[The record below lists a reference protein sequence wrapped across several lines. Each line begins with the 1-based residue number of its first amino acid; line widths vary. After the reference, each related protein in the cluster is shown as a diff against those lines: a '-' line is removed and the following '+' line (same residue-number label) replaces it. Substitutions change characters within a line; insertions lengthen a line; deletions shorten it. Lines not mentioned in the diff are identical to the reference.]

1 MPVDS
6 PRANV
11 LTIAP
16 GAAFLPTLVAGLL
29 DGALVPGFAPRHHP
43 IALADATVFLP
54 TRRAARAL
62 RDAFL
67 EALDGRATLL
77 PRIAPLGDVDE
88 DADVVEPL
96 EEAEG
101 DLPSAA
107 QPFARRLAL
116 ARLVKAFAGALDRSV
131 LRLRPEDGPLVPSTA
146 ADAIHLA
153 GDLESLI
160 DAIETE
166 EVDARALDALI
177 PGEHDQYWA
186 ITQAFLRVA
195 LARWPEHLA
204 ERGELDPS
212 ARRRLQIE
220 AATRRVAA
228 SRGPVIAA
236 GSTGSAPAVRRL
248 MRAISTHPMGAV
260 VLPGLDRDGLEDA
273 AWREL
278 VSGRGPGL
286 YGHPQRGLAQLLETL
301 EIRRE
306 DVRELGGAAAALGL
320 RARLA
325 ADALRPAETTDAWAT
340 RRFSPADVAAA
351 LDGVSIVE
359 APTFRA
365 EAAAIA
371 VALREA
377 VATPGKTAALVTPD
391 RALAARVAA
400 ELERWSVL
408 VDDSAGRPLASTPAG
423 ALLRLAA
430 EAALA
435 PTPAALLALLRAP
448 ACRLA
453 SEAPRAVDAL
463 DVAVFRAMWPATGL
477 KGLRA
482 ALAALSSQPADAAD
496 DAPPRRRGVARR
508 FGPDDLAAAA
518 SLVERLETALAPLAG
533 VAAEAEAPLERL
545 VGALSGAFEALAG
558 TEGEDVEAVHE
569 TLDELRG
576 GAAEADPIAPLAF
589 PGVLEALL
597 AGRALRPPRDRHPRL
612 RILGP
617 LEARLLSFDLV
628 ILGGLNEGVWPPVP
642 QADPWINR
650 PLRAALGLAPP
661 ERRIGLSAHDFSQGL
676 GAPEVVLT
684 RAAKVGG
691 APTIPARWLQR
702 LAAVAAGPAHEAALA
717 RGRRLLAFAERLDDA
732 EREPAPRPPEPRPP
746 LAARP
751 RRLSVTA
758 VETWLR
764 DPYSIYARH
773 ILRLEELQPVGPE
786 PGPGDL
792 GNVIHKALETFVK
805 EAVPLDD
812 PQALDRLLAF
822 GVDAFGDLLERD
834 DARTLWWPR
843 FVAVADWALGFH
855 RARAAQVT
863 EVFVERDGAYRF
875 ETVGG
880 RTFELTARAD
890 RIEAFA
896 DGTFS
901 VLDYKTGAVPTA
913 KQALAGFAPQLP
925 LEGAILREGGF
936 ATVTH
941 AGSPIGE
948 LSLIKLAGRDPAGE
962 TVELRSKE
970 LSPDAVAIE
979 ALARF
984 KAVVNRF
991 EDPREPY
998 RSLSHPQFL
1007 RRPDGPY
1014 AHLARVKEWSATG
1027 GAAEGEAE

>member
-1 MPVDS
+1 MAADS
-6 PRANV
+6 PRPNV
-11 LTIAP
+11 LTIPP
-16 GAAFLPTLVAGLL
+16 GAAFLPTLVAGIL
-29 DGALVPGFAPRHHP
+29 DGAVVPGFAPRHDP

-54 TRRAARAL
+54 TRRAAREL

-67 EALDGRATLL
+67 EELDGRATLL

-101 DLPSAA
+101 ELPPPVA
-107 QPFARRLAL
+107 PFARRLAL
-116 ARLVKAFAGALDRSV
+116 ARLVKAFAEALDRRV
-131 LRLRPEDGPLVPSTA
+131 LKLRPEDGPLVPSTA

-153 GDLESLI
+153 GDLEALI

-166 EVDARALDALI
+166 EVDAAKLDGLI
-177 PGEHDQYWA
+177 PGEHDEYWA

-195 LARWPEHLA
+195 LARWPEHLE
-204 ERGELDPS
+204 ERRELDPS
-212 ARRRLQIE
+212 ARRRLQIQ
-220 AATRRVAA
+220 AATKRIGA

-248 MRAISTHPMGAV
+248 MKAISRHAQGAV
-260 VLPGLDRDGLEDA
+260 VLPGLDRDDLEER

-278 VSGRGPGL
+278 LEGQSPGL
-286 YGHPQRGLAQLLETL
+286 YGHPQRGLAQLLEAL
-301 EIRRE
+301 EVSRE
-306 DVRELGGAAAALGL
+306 DVRELGATPAPLAF
-320 RARLA
+320 RARLV
-325 ADALRPAETTDAWAT
+325 ADALRPAETTDAWAE
-340 RRFSPADVAAA
+340 RRLPPSDIEQAFAG
-351 LDGVSIVE
+351 LTIVE

-371 VALREA
+371 TTLREA

-400 ELERWSVL
+400 ELERWAIT
-408 VDDSAGRPLASTPAG
+408 VDDSAGRPLAATQAG

-430 EAALA
+430 EAALS
-435 PTPAALLALLRAP
+435 PTPAALLSLLRAP
-448 ACRLA
+448 ACRIPA
-453 SEAPRAVDAL
+453 DIPRAVDAL
-463 DVAVFRAMWPATGL
+463 DIAAFRSLLPGSGFEA
-477 KGLRA
+477 LRT
-482 ALAALSSQPADAAD
+482 ALASPE
-496 DAPPRRRGVARR
+496 PPRGVARR
-508 FGPDDLAAAA
+508 FGPADRTAAGELLVRLEHALGPLMA
-518 SLVERLETALAPLAG
+518 LNTEREVALEELVEAL
-533 VAAEAEAPLERL
+533 V
-545 VGALSGAFEALAG
+545 GAFEALAG
-558 TEGEDVEAVHE
+558 EAESEDVEAVRE
-569 TLDELRG
+569 TLDELLG
-576 GAAEADPIAPLAF
+576 SAAEADPIAPQAF
-589 PGVLEALL
+589 PGVLEALI

-612 RILGP
+612 KILGP
-617 LEARLLSFDLV
+617 LEARLLRFDLI

-676 GAPEVVLT
+676 GAAEVVLT
-684 RAAKVGG
+684 RAAKVSG

-702 LAAVAAGPAHEAALA
+702 LAAVASGPAHDAALS
-717 RGRRLLAFAERLDDA
+717 RGKRLVALADKLDEI

-746 LAARP
+746 LALRP
-751 RRLSVTA
+751 TRLSVTA

-764 DPYSIYARH
+764 DPYSIYARQ
-773 ILRLEELQPVGPE
+773 ILKLEELGEVGPE

-792 GNVIHKALETFVK
+792 GNVIHAALEEFVK
-805 EAVPLDD
+805 AGVPLDAPD
-812 PQALDRLLAF
+812 ARERLLAF
-822 GVDAFGDLLERD
+822 GRDAFGQLLERD

-843 FVAVADWALGFH
+843 FVAIADWALGFH
-855 RARAAQVT
+855 RGRAAQVS
-863 EVFVERDGAYRF
+863 EVFVEREGAYRF
-875 ETVGG
+875 ETSTG

-890 RIEAFA
+890 RIEAFS
-896 DGTFS
+896 DGSFS
-901 VLDYKTGAVPTA
+901 VLDYKTGAVPTS

-936 ATVTH
+936 ATVTA

-948 LSLIKLAGRDPAGE
+948 LSLIKLMGRDPAGE
-962 TVELRSKE
+962 TVELRSKD
-970 LSPDAVAIE
+970 LAPDAVAAD

-984 KAVVNRF
+984 RDVVNRF
-991 EDPREPY
+991 ENEAEPY

-1007 RRPDGPY
+1007 RRPEGPY

-1027 GAAEGEAE
+1027 GASEGDAE